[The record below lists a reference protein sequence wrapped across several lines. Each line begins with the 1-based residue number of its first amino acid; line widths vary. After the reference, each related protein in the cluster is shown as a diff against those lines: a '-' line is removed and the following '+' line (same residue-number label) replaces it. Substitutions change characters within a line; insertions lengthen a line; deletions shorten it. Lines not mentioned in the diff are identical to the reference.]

1 MNAKQERAIL
11 KGIAHI
17 YQNCQERVETY
28 TRWRWRAT
36 GIGWVLIFV
45 AFLLN
50 YIESVSCRI
59 CTMLALLGGVA
70 VGVAIF
76 LGTSAVQLPF
86 WVSYTTL
93 RDEDIQ
99 KRLEELK
106 DA

>member
-11 KGIAHI
+11 KEIART

-28 TRWRWRAT
+28 TRWRWTAT

-45 AFLLN
+45 AFLLS
-50 YIESVSCRI
+50 YFESISCRL
-59 CTMLALLGGVA
+59 CMVSALLGGVA

-76 LGTSAVQLPF
+76 LGTSAKQLPF
-86 WVSYTTL
+86 LVSYTTI

-99 KRLEELK
+99 KRLEGLK